1 MSNFNFDIK
10 GINELE
16 AKLKRVGVSLNKYT
30 QAGASEAAK
39 NLIEAEGLGK
49 YPPLTA
55 ANQPPT
61 PYYIRG
67 RGMQYK
73 TKNNYKSERL
83 KEGFTVAKI
92 SYGAK
97 IGNNASYAP
106 YVVGE
111 KQASRMAEIGWKS
124 LPKYAKEKID
134 DIKDTLSK
142 WIRKALDDAK
152 LT

>member
-30 QAGASEAAK
+30 QAGASEAGK
-39 NLIEAEGLGK
+39 NLIMAEGLKK

-67 RGMQYK
+67 TGMQYK
-73 TKNNYKSERL
+73 TWNDKKSKSL
-83 KEGFTVAKI
+83 GKKFTVEKI

-97 IGNNASYAP
+97 IGNNVSYAP
-106 YVVGE
+106 YVIGE
-111 KQASRMAEIGWKS
+111 KQSAVMEGIGWKN
-124 LPKYAKEKID
+124 LPEYAKEKID
-134 DIKDTLSK
+134 DIKETLSK
-142 WIRKALDDAK
+142 WIRKALKDAK